1 MGYSF
6 VRNRNLNFYNTKLPP
21 ASSLLRQRLMIVK
34 QVNSIKKTKIDRTFY
49 NLFNLKKLK
58 ANKFA
63 SLSEGEKQKVFISR
77 LMSFEQDILIMDEP
91 NQNLDIESEEK
102 FFEKLSDLSKSKTI
116 IMSLHDMNYIKKLA
130 DNLIILDS
138 GKIIFNDYAANY

>member
-1 MGYSF
+1 MLFQRSLS
-6 VRNRNLNFYNTKLPP
+6 LNK
-21 ASSLLRQRLMIVK
+21 SLEENFLLL
-34 QVNSIKKTKIDRTFY
+34 NSIKKTKIDRTFY

-58 ANKFA
+58 TNKFA

-102 FFEKLSDLSKSKTI
+102 FFEKLSNLSKSKTI
-116 IMSLHDMNYIKKLA
+116 IMTLHDMNYIKKLA
-130 DNLIILDS
+130 DNLIVLDN
-138 GKIIFNDYAANY
+138 GKIIFNDLAANY